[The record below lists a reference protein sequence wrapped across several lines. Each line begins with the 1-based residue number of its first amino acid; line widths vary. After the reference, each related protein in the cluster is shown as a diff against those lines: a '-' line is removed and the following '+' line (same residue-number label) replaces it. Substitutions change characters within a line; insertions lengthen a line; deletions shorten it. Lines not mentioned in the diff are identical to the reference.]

1 MTVAFK
7 ELAGSPVETYGPEG
21 LKAERVLLCAWDDRE
36 TVVAG
41 LLGDGYEYG
50 GDGRAQYPDKP
61 DVVAI
66 RARCEPITDDVDA
79 QTLNDLTEGLNRY
92 NGFAKITVHYEF
104 LSAAERSDL
113 PATEKGTFLTYRQDY
128 GVETM
133 KLSGDSFTWEDEPSE
148 WVPEAAVPAIRVAVV
163 KHRLTWHRAVR
174 PPWQTIRTRIGTV
187 NDAEFLGAAAG
198 TVLLDGAT
206 AEREF
211 IRIGQLNEAEF
222 AWRLGYTF
230 RERAVKTGDGSIVGF
245 NHAYRSLPVDAPDWD
260 RLIDGASNPPYP
272 SSDFLPLFQFEADT
286 DA

>member
-50 GDGRAQYPDKP
+50 GGGRAQYPDKP

-66 RARCEPITDDVDA
+66 RARCEPITDDVDS
-79 QTLNDLTEGLNRY
+79 QTFSELTEGLNRY

-113 PATEKGTFLTYRQDY
+113 PATEKGTFLTYQQDY

-148 WVPEAAVPAIRVAVV
+148 WVPGAAVPAIRIPVV

-174 PPWQTIRTRIGTV
+174 PPWQTIRTCIGTV

-211 IRIGQLNEAEF
+211 IRIGQLSEAEF

-245 NHAYRSLPVDAPDWD
+245 NHAYRSLPVDDPDWD
-260 RLIDGASNPPYP
+260 RLIDGASNLPYP
-272 SSDFLPLFQFEADT
+272 SSDFLPLFQFDADA